1 MPPHGLDAGALDGI
15 QKKLNEIGYT
25 IVPEYHPLVEVCVV
39 EGRHVLQLWAVG
51 GQNRP
56 YQAPKSLAEKGKRTS
71 EYAYFIRR
79 HSSTVEVKRNSSD
92 WNELMELAA
101 KVPFDDRVNHRAKVD
116 DLEME
121 LVTQHLKMA
130 GSGLLAQIKASSPLE
145 IFQKMRL
152 VDGPPEF
159 LRPRNA
165 GLMFF
170 NSHPEE
176 FFPGTQINILEFPDG
191 VAGTRIKRESFTG
204 PLTQQL
210 TDALGHL
217 KNNVLTQ
224 IIVKQKGQARSAKV

>member
-1 MPPHGLDAGALDGI
+1 M
-15 QKKLNEIGYT
+15 
-25 IVPEYHPLVEVCVV
+25 PEYHPLVEVCVV
-39 EGRHVLQLWAVG
+39 EGRHVLQLWAAG

-165 GLMFF
+165 GLE
-170 NSHPEE
+170 PI
-176 FFPGTQINILEFPDG
+176 QIGRRLKPQQCLKTTF
-191 VAGTRIKRESFTG
+191 VASELAIVSATLSLRREASFHCCG
-204 PLTQQL
+204 FSRRPIWI
-210 TDALGHL
+210 G
-217 KNNVLTQ
+217 
-224 IIVKQKGQARSAKV
+224 S